1 MIVKARLLM
10 ATVEECRKALE
21 SLVSR
26 ISEMDAKDRAAK
38 LLDRTLS
45 CRASDLGVTFITRLG
60 PHGSD
65 GIREADES
73 TPPAQVR
80 FTATSDT
87 IVAIAADPG
96 SFIRTWLSGRLK
108 VEGSFM
114 DLIYLRRLL

>member
-1 MIVKARLLM
+1 M

-21 SLVSR
+21 SLIAR
-26 ISEMDAKDRAAK
+26 ISQMDAKDRAAR

-45 CRASDLGVTFITRLG
+45 CRASDLGVTFVTRLG

-65 GIREADES
+65 GITQADRA

-87 IVAIAADPG
+87 IVAVAADPS
-96 SFIRTWLSGRLK
+96 SFVRTWLGGRLK
-108 VEGSFM
+108 VEGNFM
-114 DLIYLRRLL
+114 DLLYLRKLL

>member
-1 MIVKARLLM
+1 M

-21 SLVSR
+21 SLIAR
-26 ISEMDAKDRAAK
+26 ISAMDAKDRAAR

-60 PHGSD
+60 PQGSD
-65 GIREADES
+65 GIREADGD

-87 IVAIAADPG
+87 IVAVTADPG

-114 DLIYLRRLL
+114 DLLYLRKLL